1 MKKKQLSKKTR
12 LILSIL
18 ILLICV
24 ALAWGLAD
32 YLGDL
37 SLIFIFPAGFSFV
50 LLNPELMK
58 GE

>member
-1 MKKKQLSKKTR
+1 MNRLSKKTR
-12 LILSIL
+12 LIISIV

-24 ALAWGLAD
+24 ALSWGLTD
-32 YLGDL
+32 YLEDL
-37 SLIFIFPAGFSFV
+37 SLIFVFPAGFSFV

>member
-1 MKKKQLSKKTR
+1 MKKKRLSKKTR
-12 LILSIL
+12 LIISIV

-24 ALAWGLAD
+24 ALSWGLTD
-32 YLGDL
+32 YLEDL
-37 SLIFIFPAGFSFV
+37 SLIFAFPAGFFFV